1 MVKRNLFRSVAALV
15 VIIICIVSALF
26 WLLKG
31 HWHDPL
37 APFVGGKL
45 SPPSWQFVM
54 GTDHLGRDLFSRL
67 LYAAGITLGL
77 SGLAVVLAMLVGVLL
92 GTLAGFNVV
101 PWLTPAILF
110 IAQFSLVFPVR
121 WLPLLIVALLGQGM
135 AGMVLSMVLALWGQF
150 MWIIYDEA
158 RGLKGRT
165 FIKAAY
171 LLGATRWGVV
181 RMHVLPH
188 MIPVAAVLGVFAF
201 RTAIGVISTLSFLGI
216 GLQPPTPTWGLMIA
230 EGHPYF
236 LQAWW
241 TVAFP
246 TIALACSVLIA
257 SALGN
262 KLELKWKK
270 RISIKAGEGSTEHEY
285 RRSAS

>member
-1 MVKRNLFRSVAALV
+1 MVKRKTFRIVVVPAALAA
-15 VIIICIVSALF
+15 CILAF
-26 WLLKG
+26 WSLKG
-31 HWHDPL
+31 NMNDPL

-45 SPPSWQFVM
+45 SPPSWQFAM
-54 GTDHLGRDLFSRL
+54 GTDHLGRDVLSRL
-67 LYAAGITLGL
+67 LYATGITLGL
-77 SGLAVVLAMLVGVLL
+77 SGLAVVLAMLTGALL

-101 PWLTPAILF
+101 PMLTPVILF

-121 WLPLLIVALLGQGM
+121 WLPLLIVALFGQGM
-135 AGMVLSMVLALWGQF
+135 IGMVLSMVLALWGQF

-158 RGLKGRT
+158 KGLKGRT

-171 LLGATRWGVV
+171 MLGGTRWAVV

-188 MIPVAAVLGVFAF
+188 MLPVAAVLGIFAF

-246 TIALACSVLIA
+246 TLALAASVLA
-257 SALGN
+257 VSSLGN
-262 KLELKWKK
+262 KLERMWKN
-270 RISIKAGEGSTEHEY
+270 RASVREGGMERES